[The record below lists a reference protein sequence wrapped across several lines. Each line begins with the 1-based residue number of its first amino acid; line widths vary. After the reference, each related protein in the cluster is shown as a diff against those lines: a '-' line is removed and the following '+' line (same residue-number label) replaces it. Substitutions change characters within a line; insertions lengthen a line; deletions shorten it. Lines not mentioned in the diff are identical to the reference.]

1 MGKALLQTQLNYV
14 VDRGLKLLK
23 KLSML
28 MADGIG
34 RSIPTHNIRFLAI
47 DMVEGGAGYFVTS
60 FDGTH
65 KQYYLFAR

>member
-1 MGKALLQTQLNYV
+1 M
-14 VDRGLKLLK
+14 K

-28 MADGIG
+28 MADDIG